1 MYAESRP
8 YETTLSRRLSEFVSK
23 RYETILISDNMIGY
37 CLIKKEVDRVFCF
50 YQRVERDTAY
60 CQVGSLLTAVLAKE
74 LGTPC
79 YLYPT
84 DYTMPAGDNN
94 HPLCFAGDEI
104 VPRGVKSFVSQIEK
118 IPLSYVLEKW

>member
-23 RYETILISDNMIGY
+23 GYETILISDNMIGY
-37 CLIKKEVDRVFCF
+37 SLVKKAVDRVFFF

-60 CQVGSLLTAVLAKE
+60 CQGGSLLAAVLAKE
-74 LGTPC
+74 LGIPC

-104 VPRGVKSFVSQIEK
+104 VPRGVKSFVPQVEK
-118 IPLSYVLEKW
+118 VSLSYVSEKW

>member
-8 YETTLSRRLSEFVSK
+8 YETTISRRLSEFVSK
-23 RYETILISDNMIGY
+23 GYETILISDNMIGY
-37 CLIKKEVDRVFCF
+37 SLVKKAVDRVFFF

-60 CQVGSLLTAVLAKE
+60 CQGGSLLAAVLAKE
-74 LGTPC
+74 LGIPC

-104 VPRGVKSFVSQIEK
+104 VPRGVKSFVPQVEK
-118 IPLSYVLEKW
+118 VSLSYVSEKW